1 MPMVYSPLFH
11 IFALEKTI
19 KKLLQLK
26 SGHHLLTF
34 DGILVLIVIAFII
47 VSLYVEIVGPA
58 FTFLIGVIVLG
69 FFGVLTPS
77 EILQGFSNEQI
88 LVIIMLLLL
97 GDIFRRTAVIDQLF
111 DRVFR
116 KARSYKGFMARMMG
130 LVAPMSAF
138 LNNTPLVAIMMPYV
152 HRWSKNNG
160 IKPSKLLIPLS
171 YAAILGGCT
180 TLIGTSTNLIVNGLV
195 VDQQIYPEMESLGL
209 FEFAWVGVPMML
221 VGFVY
226 LMLASDKLL
235 PEKEDV
241 VEDFAEK
248 TREYLVEVRVSE
260 GSPLCNKTIEDARLR
275 NLEGL
280 FLVEIQRKDE
290 RITAVSPTETIRNE
304 DILVFAG
311 NTETVADMVKSNNGM
326 VPTQVGMFSRKNHI
340 EVREAVISHNSSLIN
355 KTVREAYFRGRYD
368 AAIIAIHR
376 NGERISG
383 KIGNVKLKAGDVLLL
398 LTGDDFND
406 RAADTKD
413 FYLISKV
420 RDFRKPKLYES
431 LILIGGTIA
440 AITLSGL
447 GFTSLFLALAV
458 LLMVILLFK
467 IASPKD
473 LPKSI
478 DYSLA
483 LIIAMS
489 LALGTAMTKT
499 GVAGYIAQFVIS
511 IFKPFGDVGLLAG
524 IYLITAI
531 LGAYITNKASVALI
545 FPISLTMALD
555 LGYDPIPFVLVVA
568 FASAANF
575 ITPIGYQTNLMV
587 YGPGGYSFKDFAR
600 IGAPLTIIYMV
611 VTIFMLWVVY
621 LV

>member
-1 MPMVYSPLFH
+1 
-11 IFALEKTI
+11 
-19 KKLLQLK
+19 
-26 SGHHLLTF
+26 
-34 DGILVLIVIAFII
+34 
-47 VSLYVEIVGPA
+47 VEIVGPA

-116 KARSYKGFMARMMG
+116 KTKSYKGFMFRMMG

-195 VDQQIYPEMESLGL
+195 VDQQIDPNMDSLGL
-209 FEFAWVGVPMML
+209 FEFAWVGVPMVI
-221 VGFVY
+221 VGFLY
-226 LMLASDKLL
+226 LMLFSNRLL
-235 PEKEDV
+235 PNKEDV

-260 GSPLCNKTIEDARLR
+260 GSPLCNKTIEEARLR

-290 RITAVSPTETIRNE
+290 RITAVSPHETIKNE

-420 RDFRKPKLYES
+420 RDFRKPKLFES
-431 LILIGGTIA
+431 ILLIGGTVA

-499 GVAGYIAQFVIS
+499 GVAEYIAQFVIN

-524 IYLITAI
+524 IYIITAI

-545 FPISLTMALD
+545 FPISLTMAMD

-600 IGAPLTIIYMV
+600 IGAPLTLIYMV

-621 LV
+621 LA

>member
-1 MPMVYSPLFH
+1 MVYSPLFH

>member
-1 MPMVYSPLFH
+1 
-11 IFALEKTI
+11 LE
-19 KKLLQLK
+19 
-26 SGHHLLTF
+26 LTF
-34 DGILVLIVIAFII
+34 DGILVLVVIAFII

-116 KARSYKGFMARMMG
+116 KTKSYKGFMFRMMG

-195 VDQQIYPEMESLGL
+195 VDQQIDPNMDSLGL
-209 FEFAWVGVPMML
+209 FEFAWVGVPMVI
-221 VGFVY
+221 VGFLY
-226 LMLASDKLL
+226 LMLFSNRLL
-235 PEKEDV
+235 PNKEDV

-260 GSPLCNKTIEDARLR
+260 GSPLCNKTIEEARLR

-290 RITAVSPTETIRNE
+290 RITAVSPHETIKNE

-413 FYLISKV
+413 LYLISKV
-420 RDFRKPKLYES
+420 RDFRKPKLFES
-431 LILIGGTIA
+431 ILLIGGTVA

-499 GVAGYIAQFVIS
+499 GVAEYIAQFVIN

-524 IYLITAI
+524 IYIITAI

-545 FPISLTMALD
+545 FPISLTMAMD

-600 IGAPLTIIYMV
+600 IGAPLTLIYMV

-621 LV
+621 LA

>member
-1 MPMVYSPLFH
+1 M
-11 IFALEKTI
+11 E
-19 KKLLQLK
+19 
-26 SGHHLLTF
+26 LTF
-34 DGILVLIVIAFII
+34 DGILVLVVIAFII

-116 KARSYKGFMARMMG
+116 KTKSYKGFMFRMMG

-195 VDQQIYPEMESLGL
+195 VDQQIDPNMDSLGL
-209 FEFAWVGVPMML
+209 FEFAWVGVPMVI
-221 VGFVY
+221 VGFLY
-226 LMLASDKLL
+226 LMLFSNRLL
-235 PEKEDV
+235 PNKEDV

-260 GSPLCNKTIEDARLR
+260 GSPLCNKTIEEARLR

-280 FLVEIQRKDE
+280 FLVEIQRTDE
-290 RITAVSPTETIRNE
+290 RITAVSPHETIKNE

-420 RDFRKPKLYES
+420 RDFRKPKLFES
-431 LILIGGTIA
+431 ILLIGGTVA

-499 GVAGYIAQFVIS
+499 GVAEYIAQFVIN

-524 IYLITAI
+524 IYIITAI

-545 FPISLTMALD
+545 FPISLTMAMD

-600 IGAPLTIIYMV
+600 IGAPLTLIYMV

-621 LV
+621 LA

>member
-1 MPMVYSPLFH
+1 M
-11 IFALEKTI
+11 E
-19 KKLLQLK
+19 
-26 SGHHLLTF
+26 LTF
-34 DGILVLIVIAFII
+34 DGILVLVVIAFII

-116 KARSYKGFMARMMG
+116 KTKSYKGFMFRMMG

-195 VDQQIYPEMESLGL
+195 VDQQIDPNMDSLGL
-209 FEFAWVGVPMML
+209 FEFAWVGVPMVI
-221 VGFVY
+221 VGFLY
-226 LMLASDKLL
+226 LMLFSNRLL
-235 PEKEDV
+235 PNKEDV

-260 GSPLCNKTIEDARLR
+260 GSPLCNKTIEEARLR

-290 RITAVSPTETIRNE
+290 RITAVSPHETIKNE

-420 RDFRKPKLYES
+420 RDFRKPKLFES
-431 LILIGGTIA
+431 ILLIGGTVA

-499 GVAGYIAQFVIS
+499 GVAEYIAQFVIN

-524 IYLITAI
+524 IYIITAI

-545 FPISLTMALD
+545 FPISLTMAMD

-600 IGAPLTIIYMV
+600 IGAPLTLIYMV

-621 LV
+621 LA

>member
-1 MPMVYSPLFH
+1 M
-11 IFALEKTI
+11 
-19 KKLLQLK
+19 
-26 SGHHLLTF
+26 LTF
-34 DGILVLIVIAFII
+34 DGIVVLAVIAFII

-116 KARSYKGFMARMMG
+116 RTKSYKGFMVRMMG
-130 LVAPMSAF
+130 LVAPLSAF

-171 YAAILGGCT
+171 YAAILGGCA

-195 VDQQIYPEMESLGL
+195 VDQQIIPGMESLGL
-209 FEFAWVGVPMML
+209 FEFAWVGVPMMI
-221 VGFVY
+221 VGGIY
-226 LMLASDKLL
+226 LMLFSDKLL
-235 PEKEDV
+235 PDKEDV
-241 VEDFAEK
+241 VEEFAEK

-260 GSPLCNKTIEDARLR
+260 GSPLCNKTIEEANLR
-275 NLEGL
+275 NLKGL
-280 FLVEIQRKDE
+280 FLVEIQREGE
-290 RITAVSPTETIRNE
+290 RIMAVSPHEIIRNE

-326 VPTQVGMFSRKNHI
+326 VPTQVGMFSRKNHT
-340 EVREAVISHNSSLIN
+340 EVREAVISHNSTLIN
-355 KTVREAYFRGRYD
+355 KTVRESYFRGRYD

-383 KIGNVKLKAGDVLLL
+383 KIGPVKLKAGDVLLL

-406 RAADTKD
+406 RASETKD

-420 RDFRKPKLYES
+420 RDIRKPKLYES
-431 LILIGGTIA
+431 LLLIGGTIA
-440 AITLSGL
+440 AITLAGL
-447 GFTSLFLALAV
+447 NFTSLFLALAV

-478 DYSLA
+478 DYNLA

-499 GVAGYIAQFVIS
+499 GVAEYIARFVINV
-511 IFKPFGDVGLLAG
+511 FKPFGDIGLLAG

-531 LGAYITNKASVALI
+531 LGAYITNKASAALI
-545 FPISLTMALD
+545 FPISLTMAAD
-555 LGYDPIPFVLVVA
+555 LGYDPVPFVLVVA

-600 IGAPLTIIYMV
+600 IGTPLTIIYMA
-611 VTIFMLWVVY
+611 VTILMLWLVY

>member
-1 MPMVYSPLFH
+1 M
-11 IFALEKTI
+11 
-19 KKLLQLK
+19 
-26 SGHHLLTF
+26 LTF
-34 DGILVLIVIAFII
+34 DGILVLVVIAFII

-58 FTFLIGVIVLG
+58 FTFVIGVIILG

-88 LVIIMLLLL
+88 LIIIMLLLL
-97 GDIFRRTAVIDQLF
+97 GDIFRRTAVIDVLF

-116 KARSYKGFMARMMG
+116 KTKSYRGFMARMMA
-130 LVAPMSAF
+130 LVAPFSAF

-171 YAAILGGCT
+171 YAAILGGCA
-180 TLIGTSTNLIVNGLV
+180 TLIGTSTNLIVNGMV
-195 VDQQIYPEMESLGL
+195 VDQQILPEMEPLGL
-209 FEFAWVGVPMML
+209 FEFAWVGVPMVL
-221 VGFVY
+221 IGFVY
-226 LMLASDKLL
+226 LMLFSNRLL
-235 PEKEDV
+235 PDKEDLV
-241 VEDFAEK
+241 ADFAEK
-248 TREYLVEVRVSE
+248 TREYLVEVKVNE
-260 GSPLCNKTIEDARLR
+260 GSPLCNRTIEGARLR

-280 FLVEIQRKDE
+280 FLVEIQRKSE
-290 RITAVSPTETIRNE
+290 QITAVSPHEIIKKD

-311 NTETVADMVKSNNGM
+311 NTETVADMVNSNNGM
-326 VPTQVGMFSRKNHI
+326 VPTQVGMFTRKNHT

-355 KTVREAYFRGRYD
+355 KTVRETYFRGRYD
-368 AAIIAIHR
+368 AAIIAVHR

-406 RAADTKD
+406 RAAETKD

-420 RDFRKPKLYES
+420 RDFRKPKLFES
-431 LILIGGTIA
+431 IILIGGTVS
-440 AITLSGL
+440 AITLAGL

-458 LLMVILLFK
+458 LLMVILVFK

-478 DYSLA
+478 DYNLA
-483 LIIAMS
+483 LIIAMA

-499 GVAGYIAQFVIS
+499 GVAEYIAQFVIS
-511 IFKPFGDVGLLAG
+511 IFKPFGDIGLLAG
-524 IYLITAI
+524 IYLITAV
-531 LGAYITNKASVALI
+531 LGAYITNKASAALI
-545 FPISLTMALD
+545 FPISLTMAVD

-600 IGAPLTIIYMV
+600 IGTPLTIIYMV
-611 VTIFMLWVVY
+611 VTIFMLWLVY
-621 LV
+621 LE

>member
-1 MPMVYSPLFH
+1 M
-11 IFALEKTI
+11 
-19 KKLLQLK
+19 
-26 SGHHLLTF
+26 LTF
-34 DGILVLIVIAFII
+34 DGILVLAVIAFII
-47 VSLYVEIVGPA
+47 ISLYVEIVGPA

-97 GDIFRRTAVIDQLF
+97 GDIFRRTAVIDALF

-116 KARSYKGFMARMMG
+116 KTKSYKGFMARMMA
-130 LVAPMSAF
+130 LVAPFSAF

-195 VDQQIYPEMESLGL
+195 VDQQILPEMEPLGL
-209 FEFAWVGVPMML
+209 FEFAWVGVPMMII
-221 VGFVY
+221 GFVY
-226 LMLASDKLL
+226 LMLFSNKLL

-241 VEDFAEK
+241 VSDFAEK
-248 TREYLVEVRVSE
+248 TREYLVEVKVNE

-280 FLVEIQRKDE
+280 FLVEIQRRE
-290 RITAVSPTETIRNE
+290 EQITAVSPNE
-304 DILVFAG
+304 VIKNGDILVFAG
-311 NTETVADMVKSNNGM
+311 NTETVADMVNSNNGM
-326 VPTQVGMFSRKNHI
+326 VPTQVGMFTRKNHT

-406 RAADTKD
+406 RAAETKD

-431 LILIGGTIA
+431 LLLIGGTIS

-478 DYSLA
+478 DYNLA
-483 LIIAMS
+483 LIIAMA

-499 GVAGYIAQFVIS
+499 GVAEYIARFVIS
-511 IFKPFGDVGLLAG
+511 VFKPFGDIGLLAG

-531 LGAYITNKASVALI
+531 LGAYITNKASAALV
-545 FPISLTMALD
+545 FPISLTMAVD
-555 LGYDPIPFVLVVA
+555 LGYDPVPFVLVVA

-600 IGAPLTIIYMV
+600 IGTPLTIIYMV
-611 VTIFMLWVVY
+611 VTIFMLWAVY

>member
-1 MPMVYSPLFH
+1 M
-11 IFALEKTI
+11 
-19 KKLLQLK
+19 
-26 SGHHLLTF
+26 LTF

-69 FFGVLTPS
+69 FFGVLSPS

-116 KARSYKGFMARMMG
+116 KTTTYRSFLAKMMG
-130 LVAPMSAF
+130 IVAPFSAF

-195 VDQQIYPEMESLGL
+195 VDQEINPEMESLGL
-209 FEFAWVGVPMML
+209 FEFAWVGVPMMF
-221 VGFVY
+221 VGFIY
-226 LMLASDKLL
+226 LMIFSNRLL

-241 VEDFAEK
+241 VEEFAEK

-260 GSPLCNKTIEDARLR
+260 GSPLCNKTIEEARLR

-280 FLVEIQRKDE
+280 FLVEIQRKED
-290 RITAVSPTETIRNE
+290 RITAVSPQEVIKNE

-326 VPTQVGMFSRKNHI
+326 VPTQVGMFSRKNHT

-355 KTVREAYFRGRYD
+355 KTVREAYFRGRFD

-406 RAADTKD
+406 RAAETKD

-420 RDFRKPKLYES
+420 RDFRKPKLFES
-431 LILIGGTIA
+431 ILLLGGTAA

-499 GVAGYIAQFVIS
+499 GVAGYIAQFVINV
-511 IFKPFGDVGLLAG
+511 FKPFGDIGLLAG

-545 FPISLTMALD
+545 FPISLTMAMD
-555 LGYDPIPFVLVVA
+555 LGYDPVPFVLVVA

-600 IGAPLTIIYMV
+600 IGAPLTLIYMM
-611 VTIFMLWVVY
+611 VTILMLWLVY
-621 LV
+621 LR